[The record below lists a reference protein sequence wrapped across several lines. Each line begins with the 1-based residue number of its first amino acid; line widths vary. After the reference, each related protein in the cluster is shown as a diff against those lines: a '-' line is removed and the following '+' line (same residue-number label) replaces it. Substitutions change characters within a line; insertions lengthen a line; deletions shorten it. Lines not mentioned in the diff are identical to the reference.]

1 MRHIY
6 ILAAAL
12 AAAPAV
18 AQDLPSTEIN
28 VVGNLGTSTQSRL
41 LEAPFWTEKVEE
53 LSGGAIV
60 VRFRPMNE
68 MGLKGTETFGMLSKG
83 VMNLAT
89 GQLGHHSGHDP
100 INDGNDLAGMSTDY
114 DAFEATTAAFFP
126 VLSAY
131 YRDKLG
137 LHLLSLQSYQSQ
149 VTYCRTPIAGL
160 ADLRGKRV
168 RTSSASQADFVT
180 YLGASSVDM
189 AFGEVQQGLEQGVI
203 DCAITSTVGGYTSR
217 WYEGATHLLDLPI
230 NFGAGATAANAQWW
244 DGLDAAVQDFL
255 TTQVEALSDEMWAQ
269 NRREDREGIAC
280 NTTGP
285 CPFGDDLGRLT
296 LVTPSEA
303 DYALQKEAFTEAVLP
318 GWLNRCGAPCEDT
331 YRSFVQLD

>member
-1 MRHIY
+1 MRHIC

-126 VLSAY
+126 VL
-131 YRDKLG
+131 
-137 LHLLSLQSYQSQ
+137 
-149 VTYCRTPIAGL
+149 
-160 ADLRGKRV
+160 
-168 RTSSASQADFVT
+168 
-180 YLGASSVDM
+180 
-189 AFGEVQQGLEQGVI
+189 
-203 DCAITSTVGGYTSR
+203 
-217 WYEGATHLLDLPI
+217 
-230 NFGAGATAANAQWW
+230 
-244 DGLDAAVQDFL
+244 
-255 TTQVEALSDEMWAQ
+255 
-269 NRREDREGIAC
+269 
-280 NTTGP
+280 
-285 CPFGDDLGRLT
+285 
-296 LVTPSEA
+296 
-303 DYALQKEAFTEAVLP
+303 
-318 GWLNRCGAPCEDT
+318 
-331 YRSFVQLD
+331 